1 MAKFLPYFTEL
12 ALIIKKKPVFKNRS
26 FEADYMAILDSA
38 QPMLLNSQS
47 ALRTEAKAIIE
58 SLQGANLKD
67 LLHLICD

>member
-1 MAKFLPYFTEL
+1 
-12 ALIIKKKPVFKNRS
+12 
-26 FEADYMAILDSA
+26 MAILDSA